1 MKKYCISQSNL
12 KDKDKEEDAFIGL
25 KEFVLYMMMT
35 QTKEINSYPTNE
47 NNSTKSTF
55 YILILL

>member
-1 MKKYCISQSNL
+1 MKIYCISQNNP

-35 QTKEINSYPTNE
+35 QTKISYSTNE
-47 NNSTKSTF
+47 IILQSLHSTF
-55 YILILL
+55 